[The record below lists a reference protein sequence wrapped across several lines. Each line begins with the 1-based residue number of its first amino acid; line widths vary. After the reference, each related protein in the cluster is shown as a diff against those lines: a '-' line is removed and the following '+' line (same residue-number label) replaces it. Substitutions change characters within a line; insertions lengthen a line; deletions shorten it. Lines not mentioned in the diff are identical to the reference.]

1 MRTPSRVRGVLATLA
16 VATIA
21 GCASVPNVDLDKRAS
36 VRSVTVLAVAEPG
49 IVPVV
54 NLGGPTGMFGL
65 VGGLVQAGLNDQH
78 SRAYTDLV
86 KGRAVTF
93 APPLEDGVIATLEAA
108 GYRVARSDQKPS
120 LQSDNR
126 TADYSGI
133 KVGTDAIVH
142 VWFTAFG
149 YVSPPA
155 KMNFQPWVAVRVRVL
170 ESASKKDLYF
180 KTFVCGYEPRIE
192 GAVAIPVDAQYE
204 YESYDKLA
212 ERLDHS
218 VAGLREC
225 EQSIVATVARDVKPR

>member
-1 MRTPSRVRGVLATLA
+1 LRGALATLS
-16 VATIA
+16 VLSIA
-21 GCASVPNVDLDKRAS
+21 GCVSVPKVDLDQRAS
-36 VRSVTVLAVAEPG
+36 LRSVTVLKIVEPG
-49 IVPVV
+49 VVPVM

-78 SRAYTDLV
+78 TRAYTDLV

-93 APPLEDGVIATLEAA
+93 APLLEDGLVASLETA

-120 LQSDNR
+120 VQSDNR
-126 TADYSGI
+126 TVDYSGI
-133 KVGTDAIVH
+133 KVDTDSILHA
-142 VWFTAFG
+142 WFTTFG
-149 YVSPPA
+149 YVSPPN
-155 KMNFQPWVAVRVRVL
+155 KMNFQPWVGVRVRVVD
-170 ESASKKDLYF
+170 SASKKDLYF
-180 KTFVCGYEPRIE
+180 KTFVCGYEPKLE